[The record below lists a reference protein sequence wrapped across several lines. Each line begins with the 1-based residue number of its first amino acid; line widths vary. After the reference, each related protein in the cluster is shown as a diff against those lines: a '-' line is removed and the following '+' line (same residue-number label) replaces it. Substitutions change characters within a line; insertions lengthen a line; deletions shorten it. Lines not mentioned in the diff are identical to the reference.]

1 MTRVRGHPSEEEIL
15 ATEDTTLEAEQEQL
29 KPADI
34 DERFAPQLREDIAS
48 VEIDGETVLLVEGT
62 YRLHWLNQL
71 ASIVVSCFDG
81 VATLKELIAD
91 FRAAFKADPDVIRND
106 MLEITR
112 QLGAA
117 GLLVGVAEETPETQR
132 QAIQEG
138 LEQGTEIPS
147 FSFPDLEGRPVS
159 LEDYRGRKV
168 LLVNWSPSCGFCKR
182 IAPELA
188 ELQPELRE
196 NDVEL
201 VMLTIGDPHENKLVL
216 EETDLDVTM
225 LVRDQPVDFFASLGT
240 PVAYLLDE
248 EGKVASDL
256 AIGAMNVPALAR
268 QAAGRQSDDE

>member
-1 MTRVRGHPSEEEIL
+1 VAKETTALG
-15 ATEDTTLEAEQEQL
+15 TESEQL

-34 DERFAPQLREDIAS
+34 DQDFAPQLREDIAS

-81 VATLKELIAD
+81 VATLQELIAD

-188 ELQPELRE
+188 ELQPDLRE

-268 QAAGRQSDDE
+268 QAAGRQPDDE

>member
-1 MTRVRGHPSEEEIL
+1 M
-15 ATEDTTLEAEQEQL
+15 ATEETTALDDAPALL
-29 KPADI
+29 KPDDI
-34 DERFAPQLREDIAS
+34 DERFAPRLRDDIAT
-48 VEIDGETVLLVEGT
+48 VEIDGETVLLVEGM

-71 ASIVVSCFDG
+71 ATIVVSCFDG
-81 VATLKELIAD
+81 VATLEELITD
-91 FRAAFKADPDVIRND
+91 FRAAFRADPEVIRND
-106 MLEITR
+106 LVEITR

-117 GLLVGVAEETPETQR
+117 GLLVGVAEEVPQHGPAYES
-132 QAIQEG
+132 

-147 FSFPDLEGRPVS
+147 FTFPDLEGRAIS

-188 ELQPELRE
+188 ELQPDLQR

-201 VMLTIGDPHENKLVL
+201 VMLTMGDPHENKLVL
-216 EETDLDVTM
+216 EETDLEVTM
-225 LVRDQPVDFFASLGT
+225 LVQDQPVGFFASLGT

-256 AIGAMNVPALAR
+256 SVGANEVPVLAR
-268 QAAGRQSDDE
+268 AAAGREEAE

>member
-1 MTRVRGHPSEEEIL
+1 MPTEE
-15 ATEDTTLEAEQEQL
+15 TTALEAGADELNPE
-29 KPADI
+29 DI
-34 DERFAPQLREDIAS
+34 DESFAPRLREDVSS

-81 VATLKELIAD
+81 AATLKELITD
-91 FRAAFKADPDVIRND
+91 FRAAFKADPEVIRND
-106 MLEITR
+106 LLEITR
-112 QLGAA
+112 RLGAA
-117 GLLVGVAEETPETQR
+117 GLLIGVAEEVPQHGPAYE
-132 QAIQEG
+132 A

-147 FSFPDLEGRPVS
+147 FTFPDLEGRAVS

-188 ELQPELRE
+188 ELQPDLRKH
-196 NDVEL
+196 DVEL

-216 EETDLDVTM
+216 EETDLDVTV
-225 LVRDQPVDFFASLGT
+225 LVQDQPVEFFASLGT

-256 AIGAMNVPALAR
+256 SVGANDVPVLAR
-268 QAAGRQSDDE
+268 TAAGIGETE

>member
-1 MTRVRGHPSEEEIL
+1 L
-15 ATEDTTLEAEQEQL
+15 ATERATAVDESTDEL

-34 DERFAPQLREDIAS
+34 DEHFAPRLRDDIAS
-48 VEIDGETVLLVEGT
+48 VEIDGESVLLVEGT

-71 ASIVVSCFDG
+71 ATIVVSCFDG
-81 VATLKELIAD
+81 TATLEELAAD
-91 FRAAFKADPDVIRND
+91 FRSAFRADPEVIRND
-106 MLEITR
+106 LLEITR

-117 GLLVGVAEETPETQR
+117 GLLVGVAEEVPQP
-132 QAIQEG
+132 QGPSYQG

-159 LEDYRGRKV
+159 LEEYRGRKV

-188 ELQPELRE
+188 ELQPDLRSNE
-196 NDVEL
+196 VEL

-225 LVRDQPVDFFASLGT
+225 LLQDPPADFFASMGT

-256 AIGAMNVPALAR
+256 AIGAMDVPVLAR
-268 QAAGRQSDDE
+268 ATAGRKDEDG